1 MPELKL
7 CPFCGGE
14 AQLESEAC
22 GDSVA
27 SAYAVF
33 RVFCYDCRAKIE
45 GREAYNVVRDW
56 NARVKINDENWVI

>member
-45 GREAYNVVRDW
+45 GSDEESVLERW
-56 NARVKINDENWVI
+56 NTRVKITDENWVI